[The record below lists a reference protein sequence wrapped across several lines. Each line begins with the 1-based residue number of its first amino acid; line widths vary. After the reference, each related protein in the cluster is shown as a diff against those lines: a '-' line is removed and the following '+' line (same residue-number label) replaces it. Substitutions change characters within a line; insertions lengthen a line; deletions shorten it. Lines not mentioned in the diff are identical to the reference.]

1 MLQQTRRSAEKSA
14 AMQTDLKP
22 ETDVTSVIEITML
35 AKDFS
40 VTTHAVPEGQTRSL
54 PTTVVNPERQRPIV
68 IRIYERDSWW
78 KKLCI
83 SCTSNNVQTLV
94 DCNFILLR
102 PRILLVSL
110 MYFMQF
116 AMTYALQHTH
126 THLQSL
132 KSFCGVSIL
141 VALLTLNLST
151 IKPVG

>member
-68 IRIYERDSWW
+68 IRIYERDS
-78 KKLCI
+78 
-83 SCTSNNVQTLV
+83 
-94 DCNFILLR
+94 
-102 PRILLVSL
+102 
-110 MYFMQF
+110 
-116 AMTYALQHTH
+116 
-126 THLQSL
+126 
-132 KSFCGVSIL
+132 
-141 VALLTLNLST
+141 
-151 IKPVG
+151 